1 MPAVFLLPLPLIAL
15 LPVVQLVPE
24 WLKERYPW
32 YMVGFNASNWMLD
45 LFAAMRNPPDPAQ
58 HHSAERN
65 EVGLRRRRHVGRAL
79 ITAVVRQ
86 LSDEQFW
93 HWTARHVGHHRSS
106 SLTVPYADFGTKER
120 KRRELSTRM
129 A

>member
-1 MPAVFLLPLPLIAL
+1 MRDPERLERGASVIGHSRRILVGPFENQ
-15 LPVVQLVPE
+15 VVRVA
-24 WLKERYPW
+24 
-32 YMVGFNASNWMLD
+32 G
-45 LFAAMRNPPDPAQ
+45 
-58 HHSAERN
+58 AERN